1 MYIFVNTIV
10 KMLHQNFDV
19 LNQIGT
25 GSYSTVFKVKR
36 RTDDKIYALKKVK
49 IKFLKPKEKR
59 NALNEVRF
67 LASINHKNIVGY
79 KEAFI
84 EPQDGHLCIIMEL
97 ADGMDAL
104 RFVKSRKS
112 YIPETRIW
120 SIFI

>member
-1 MYIFVNTIV
+1 
-10 KMLHQNFDV
+10 MLQQNFEI

-25 GSYSTVFKVKR
+25 GAFSTVYKVKR

-84 EPQDGHLCIIMEL
+84 EPLEGNLCIIMEY

-104 RFVKSRKS
+104 KYVKTRKS
-112 YIPETRIW
+112 YIPEARIW
-120 SIFI
+120 SIFIQIV